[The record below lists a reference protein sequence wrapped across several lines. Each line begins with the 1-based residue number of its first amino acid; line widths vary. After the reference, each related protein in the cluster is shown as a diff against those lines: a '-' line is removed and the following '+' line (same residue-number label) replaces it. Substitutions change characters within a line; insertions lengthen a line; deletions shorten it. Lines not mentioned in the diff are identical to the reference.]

1 MASKGRGTA
10 AGASQ
15 NWDGNKWTEI
25 LENVGSL
32 YHDTTH
38 SPVAL
43 YQLNESLTDTSGN
56 GLTSFSVGTGTER
69 YASILPGLKG
79 ALFDG
84 STYLYVNALESSLQ
98 ITGDMTIEMIVSVGK
113 LVVAASSLLNIAG
126 VGETEV
132 TNAMATISLR
142 AFDSNALDWIHESG
156 AGVNQTYNTN
166 IGMPFGRPV
175 HLAAIRSSNDIT
187 FYLNGERFEAGS
199 SGLSAATG
207 GTDAKLYLGSL
218 SDGNQKFTGAISS
231 LKILNSALTPAQI
244 RAEYNRTLGKVF
256 GEHSLFSYRSAVFNG
271 TDEYITMGNVL
282 GFERTDAF
290 SMSCW
295 IKTTDAGQV
304 VFMGKM
310 AGATAYPGYELYMD
324 TSERLAFH
332 IINNA
337 LANNTIRVRGNDTIN
352 DNTWKHICVTY
363 DGSSSASGVSLYI
376 NGSQIATTTEQDG
389 LTGSTLNSNN
399 LCIGRRDGSASLY
412 YAGNICEAAIH
423 NKELSA
429 VEVEWIYN
437 GGQPQDLRG
446 PGASTN
452 LVGWWPLGEDV
463 SGTTAPD
470 RSVNSNNGTLTNMT
484 AYANVLNNYPR

>member
-1 MASKGRGTA
+1 MANKGRG
-10 AGASQ
+10 SSSDKSLS
-15 NWDGNKWTEI
+15 WDGNKWAEVDVTS
-25 LENVGSL
+25 GSL

-38 SPVAL
+38 NPVAL
-43 YQLNESLTDTSGN
+43 YQFDESLADTSGN
-56 GLTSFSVGTGTER
+56 SLTSFSVESGTER
-69 YASILPGLKG
+69 YTNILPGLKG
-79 ALFDG
+79 FLFDG
-84 STYLYVNALESSLQ
+84 STDIYVNAAEASLA
-98 ITGDMTIEMIVSVGK
+98 ITGDMTIEMILSAGEV
-113 LVVAASSLLNIAG
+113 ASSLAIPVSYYAT
-126 VGETEV
+126 GETEI
-132 TNAMATISLR
+132 TNLLYSIRLLASSANCLSWT
-142 AFDSNALDWIHESG
+142 HEQG
-156 AGVNQTYNTN
+156 AGVNETYDSN
-166 IGMPFGRPV
+166 IGVPLGRPI
-175 HLAAIRSSNDIT
+175 HLAAVRSSNDVT
-187 FYLNGERFEAGS
+187 FYVNGERFQSGSTGLNAPTGGS
-199 SGLSAATG
+199 SSRLYAG
-207 GTDAKLYLGSL
+207 GQPTAS
-218 SDGNQKFTGAISS
+218 NAFTGAISS
-231 LKILNSALTPAQI
+231 LKILNSALTSAQI

-256 GEHSLFSYRSAVFNG
+256 GEQNLFSYRSAVFNG
-271 TDEYITMGNVL
+271 TDEYVTMGNVL

-290 SMSCW
+290 SLSCW

-337 LANNTIRVRGNDTIN
+337 LANNTVRVRGSNTIN

-423 NKELSA
+423 YKELSA
-429 VEVEWIYN
+429 IEVEWIYN
-437 GGQPQDLRG
+437 EGQPQNLRG
-446 PGASTN
+446 PGAPTN

-463 SGTTAPD
+463 SGTTALD
-470 RSVNSNNGTLTNMT
+470 KSTGGNNGTLTNMT
-484 AYANVLNNYPR
+484 AYANVLNDHPR